1 MTNKFFLSVIFAV
14 MACFSLYAAES
25 DCHCGLDPLSDC
37 HSALDPLSDCHSA
50 LDPLSDC
57 HSALDPMK
65 DCHCGLDPQSPYI
78 YIAENAEIYNPDLL
92 LSKQDN
98 SINNHKKTAPVK
110 TETPKPVK
118 NDITEHEPEA
128 VVLPAIPF
136 APSSS
141 SFLQG
146 GRESAA
152 VTPQQRNDKSQ
163 PAAKIYCEKIAHN
176 TNNSDLSLYHLK
188 QRQKLSPSATQCG
201 MLTSFGSTSPPAP

>member
-1 MTNKFFLSVIFAV
+1 MNYKLFLSGVLLV
-14 MACFSLYAAES
+14 MVCFSLHAEE
-25 DCHCGLDPLSDC
+25 
-37 HSALDPLSDCHSA
+37 
-50 LDPLSDC
+50 SDC

-128 VVLPAIPF
+128 VVSPAIPF

-163 PAAKIYCEKIAHN
+163 PVAKICCEKTAQNINH
-176 TNNSDLSLYHLK
+176 SDLSLYHLE
-188 QRQKLSPSATQCG
+188 QRQKLSTAATQCG
-201 MLTSFGSTSPPAP
+201 MLTSFGSNFPPSFA